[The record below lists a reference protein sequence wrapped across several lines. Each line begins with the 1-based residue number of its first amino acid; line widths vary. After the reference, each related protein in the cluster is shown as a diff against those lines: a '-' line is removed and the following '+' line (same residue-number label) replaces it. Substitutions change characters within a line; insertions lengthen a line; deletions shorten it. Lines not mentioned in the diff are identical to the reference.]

1 MTGCNREGGK
11 GRNEG
16 SPPRPSV
23 PPKLASLASFPEPP
37 PERTAVLPSKTRFTT
52 KTGILCFLSR
62 NPPPLPPPPK
72 DSCFALQ
79 GPLYAKTGVLCFLS
93 RTPPPKGQL
102 FCPPRP
108 SVRPKLAS
116 FASFPQPPPPKGQ
129 LFCPPKPS
137 IRPKLA
143 SFASF
148 PEPPPQR
155 TAVLP
160 SKALCTT
167 KTGVLCFLS
176 RNPPPPK
183 GQLFCPPRPSI
194 RPKLASFASFPEP
207 PPKGQLF
214 CPPRVSVRP
223 EVLCFLARTPPH
235 PKDSCFALHCFLS
248 RTPPHPKDSC
258 FALQG
263 SLYDQKSF
271 ASFPEPPPHP
281 KDSCFALQGPL
292 YHQNWRPL
300 LPPFLKLPKP
310 DPPPP
315 ERPEPEAALCCYRRA
330 AGQSQNT
337 AVSS

>member
-37 PERTAVLPSKTRFTT
+37 PPPPPRQRTAVLPSKA
-52 KTGILCFLSR
+52 LC
-62 NPPPLPPPPK
+62 
-72 DSCFALQ
+72 
-79 GPLYAKTGVLCFLS
+79 T
-93 RTPPPKGQL
+93 
-102 FCPPRP
+102 
-108 SVRPKLAS
+108 
-116 FASFPQPPPPKGQ
+116 
-129 LFCPPKPS
+129 
-137 IRPKLA
+137 PKLA

-148 PEPPPQR
+148 PEPPPTQR

-160 SKALCTT
+160 SKALYTT

-176 RNPPPPK
+176 R
-183 GQLFCPPRPSI
+183 
-194 RPKLASFASFPEP
+194 
-207 PPKGQLF
+207 
-214 CPPRVSVRP
+214 
-223 EVLCFLARTPPH
+223 T
-235 PKDSCFALHCFLS
+235 
-248 RTPPHPKDSC
+248 
-258 FALQG
+258 
-263 SLYDQKSF
+263 
-271 ASFPEPPPHP
+271 PPPHP

>member
-23 PPKLASLASFPEPP
+23 PPKLASLASFPDPP
-37 PERTAVLPSKTRFTT
+37 PQRTAVLPSKTRFTT
-52 KTGILCFLSR
+52 KTGVLCFLSR
-62 NPPPLPPPPK
+62 NPPLPP
-72 DSCFALQ
+72 
-79 GPLYAKTGVLCFLS
+79 
-93 RTPPPKGQL
+93 
-102 FCPPRP
+102 
-108 SVRPKLAS
+108 
-116 FASFPQPPPPKGQ
+116 
-129 LFCPPKPS
+129 
-137 IRPKLA
+137 
-143 SFASF
+143 
-148 PEPPPQR
+148 PPPQR

-160 SKALCTT
+160 SKALYTTKPPTQRTAILPSKALYTT

-176 RNPPPPK
+176 R
-183 GQLFCPPRPSI
+183 
-194 RPKLASFASFPEP
+194 
-207 PPKGQLF
+207 
-214 CPPRVSVRP
+214 
-223 EVLCFLARTPPH
+223 T
-235 PKDSCFALHCFLS
+235 
-248 RTPPHPKDSC
+248 
-258 FALQG
+258 
-263 SLYDQKSF
+263 
-271 ASFPEPPPHP
+271 PPHP

>member
-37 PERTAVLPSKTRFTT
+37 PQRTAVLPSKNTLYDQNWR
-52 KTGILCFLSR
+52 
-62 NPPPLPPPPK
+62 PLLPFQKPPPPPP
-72 DSCFALQ
+72 S
-79 GPLYAKTGVLCFLS
+79 P
-93 RTPPPKGQL
+93 PPPKGQL

-108 SVRPKLAS
+108 SVR
-116 FASFPQPPPPKGQ
+116 QNW
-129 LFCPPKPS
+129 
-137 IRPKLA
+137 RP
-143 SFASF
+143 FASF
-148 PEPPPQR
+148 PEHPPPTQR

-176 RNPPPPK
+176 R
-183 GQLFCPPRPSI
+183 
-194 RPKLASFASFPEP
+194 
-207 PPKGQLF
+207 
-214 CPPRVSVRP
+214 
-223 EVLCFLARTPPH
+223 TPPH
-235 PKDSCFALHCFLS
+235 
-248 RTPPHPKDSC
+248 TKDSC

-263 SLYDQKSF
+263 PLYDQNWR
-271 ASFPEPPPHP
+271 PLLPCQNPPPHP